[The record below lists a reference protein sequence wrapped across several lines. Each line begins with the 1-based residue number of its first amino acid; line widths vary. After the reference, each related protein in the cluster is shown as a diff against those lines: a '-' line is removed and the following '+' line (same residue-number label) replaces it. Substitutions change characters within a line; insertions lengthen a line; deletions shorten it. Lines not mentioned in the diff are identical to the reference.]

1 MLLAID
7 TATRVAS
14 VALYNAD
21 GIQAEA
27 TWRSRENHT
36 VELMAQIV
44 RAMELAR
51 VARNDLKAIGVALGP
66 GSFTGLRVGMSVAKG
81 LALGSKIPLLG
92 IPTLDVLAHAHS
104 AQALPIWALIAAGRG
119 RFSVAHYTTRRGAAR
134 RVSDYAL
141 VDANGLVELVSREGQ
156 SGIRAFYCGEI
167 DAALAQLLAERL
179 GTRAVIA
186 SPAMNVRRA
195 GFLAELAWARFLRG
209 ASDDAASL
217 APMYVPHESVNL
229 KSKSATL

>member
-14 VALYNAD
+14 VALYNGD
-21 GIQAEA
+21 GVQAET

-36 VELMAQIV
+36 VELMAQI
-44 RAMELAR
+44 AHMMELAR
-51 VARNDLKAIGVALGP
+51 VAKNDLKAIGVALGP
-66 GSFTGLRVGMSVAKG
+66 GSFTGLRVGLSVAKG

-92 IPTLDVLAHAHS
+92 VPTLDALAHAHS
-104 AQALPIWALIAAGRG
+104 AQPLPIWALVAAGRG
-119 RFSVAHYTTRRGAAR
+119 RFSVAHYTTRRGATR

-141 VDANGLVELVSREGQ
+141 VDANGLVELVSRESKG
-156 SGIRAFYCGEI
+156 GVRTYFCGEI

-179 GTRAVIA
+179 GPRAVIA
-186 SPAMNVRRA
+186 SSAMTVRRA

-209 ASDDAASL
+209 ASDDTASL
-217 APMYVPHESVNL
+217 GPMYMPYPSVENTA
-229 KSKSATL
+229 KR